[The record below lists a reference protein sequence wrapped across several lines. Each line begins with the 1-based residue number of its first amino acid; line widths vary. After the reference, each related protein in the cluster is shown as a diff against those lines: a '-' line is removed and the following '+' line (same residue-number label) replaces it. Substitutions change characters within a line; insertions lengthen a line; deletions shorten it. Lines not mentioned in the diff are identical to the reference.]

1 MQDNIHYHQVSTIH
15 RLYIQVY
22 KQFYL
27 TANPSTCQAHS
38 PTLKHP
44 SKQYSLYLHQILN
57 EITNFLLGMYIL

>member
-1 MQDNIHYHQVSTIH
+1 LEKQLLLLQAYSFLLAELNSTQDNIHHHQVSIVH

-38 PTLKHP
+38 PILKHP
-44 SKQYSLYLHQILN
+44 SN
-57 EITNFLLGMYIL
+57 